1 MVGSG
6 LIKRTWRRVTGVA
19 AHGWGPARAAGLRGE
34 CPPASA
40 FGECLLLYFAPKA
53 CRPRRDAGS
62 QACRKAKLPPFAL
75 GRCRAIRKPG
85 SSVLGCDIQEE
96 ASDAGQDRG
105 QCASKGTPPP
115 PQARSGTRRDW
126 NRG

>member
-19 AHGWGPARAAGLRGE
+19 AHGWGPARAAGLRCE

-62 QACRKAKLPPFAL
+62 QACRKAELPSFAL
-75 GRCRAIRKPG
+75 GRCRANRKPG
-85 SSVLGCDIQEE
+85 ASVLGCEIKEE
-96 ASDAGQDRG
+96 ASAEGRYRG
-105 QCASKGTPPP
+105 TFASKGTR
-115 PQARSGTRRDW
+115 PQLPSVCRR
-126 NRG
+126 RAC